1 MMDAFLVSVWFGGMF
16 APSDAKVGFT
26 RRLTWP
32 LDFGAYLFALV
43 LDYEKK
49 RGPE

>member
-1 MMDAFLVSVWFGGMF
+1 MDTFLLIVWLGGMF

-32 LDFGAYLFALV
+32 ADFGAYLFALV

-49 RGPE
+49 RGAE